1 MRIFFVVTLLVSISL
16 SSSDE
21 EVCDV
26 KESEIGVLR
35 PEDLPSESVFQEWT
49 NSTIQLSGK
58 VRSSNARSFLSLSL
72 KLRTHNTCYD
82 LELIKLFHSIMILST
97 LCNNQRITDFAMSDP
112 KLFSTSKSACPS
124 AHLSL

>member
-1 MRIFFVVTLLVSISL
+1 MRILLVVTLLVSISL

-35 PEDLPSESVFQEWT
+35 PEDLPSEMVYQDWS

-58 VRSSNARSFLSLSL
+58 VRRALFSLSLSL
-72 KLRTHNTCYD
+72 SRIETHNTCYD
-82 LELIKLFHSIMILST
+82 LELINIIST
-97 LCNNQRITDFAMSDP
+97 A
-112 KLFSTSKSACPS
+112 
-124 AHLSL
+124 

>member
-1 MRIFFVVTLLVSISL
+1 MRILLVVTLLVSISL

-58 VRSSNARSFLSLSL
+58 VRSSNARSFFSLS
-72 KLRTHNTCYD
+72 
-82 LELIKLFHSIMILST
+82 
-97 LCNNQRITDFAMSDP
+97 Q
-112 KLFSTSKSACPS
+112 TSNAQYVLWSWAD
-124 AHLSL
+124 

>member
-1 MRIFFVVTLLVSISL
+1 MKFPSFFFVTLLVSTSL

-26 KESEIGVLR
+26 KESGKIGVLR

-58 VRSSNARSFLSLSL
+58 VRSSNARSFCIKCRHL
-72 KLRTHNTCYD
+72 KTVGETKGW
-82 LELIKLFHSIMILST
+82 I
-97 LCNNQRITDFAMSDP
+97 
-112 KLFSTSKSACPS
+112 
-124 AHLSL
+124 